1 MGLVFHYK
9 STSPWA
15 RPLSRRQPANVSAR
29 AQKSKRKKQLSEKS
43 KTILKALGLS
53 LKKKKK

>member
-1 MGLVFHYK
+1 V
-9 STSPWA
+9 
-15 RPLSRRQPANVSAR
+15 
-29 AQKSKRKKQLSEKS
+29 QKSKREKQLSEKS